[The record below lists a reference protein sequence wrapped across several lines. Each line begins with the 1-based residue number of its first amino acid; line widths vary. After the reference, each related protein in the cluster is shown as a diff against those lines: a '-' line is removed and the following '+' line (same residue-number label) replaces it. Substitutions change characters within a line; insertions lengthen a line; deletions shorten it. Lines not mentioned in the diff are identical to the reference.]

1 MEFKRGGKNL
11 DERDME
17 DMVEAVVDH
26 LQSTKK
32 EKTKNKELQFV
43 NYPKAK
49 KRR

>member
-1 MEFKRGGKNL
+1 MGFKRGEKSI

-17 DMVEAVVDH
+17 EIVEAVVDH

-32 EKTKNKELQFV
+32 EKTRDKELQFV

-49 KRR
+49 KRK